1 MRMTCKIL
9 LAPVAAIALLGSQ
22 LADTPAQSAQMNHDM
37 AHGASTD
44 APAAA
49 GYQAAMD
56 KMHSEMMAMQ
66 YTGNADADFVRAMIP
81 HHQAA
86 IDMAKVLLDHGK
98 DPELRKLAQ
107 NIIAAQEKEIAEME
121 NWLDA
126 HPGQ

>member
-1 MRMTCKIL
+1 MRMTRKIL
-9 LAPVAAIALLGSQ
+9 LAPMAAVALLGVQ
-22 LADTPAQSAQMNHDM
+22 LAGMPAQSAQMNHDM
-37 AHGASTD
+37 AAAATD
-44 APAAA
+44 DPAAA

-56 KMHSEMMAMQ
+56 KMHREMMAMQ

-107 NIIAAQEKEIAEME
+107 NIITAQEKEITEME
-121 NWLDA
+121 DWLDA
-126 HPGQ
+126 HPGK

>member
-1 MRMTCKIL
+1 MRMTRKIL
-9 LAPVAAIALLGSQ
+9 LAPMAAVALLGVQ
-22 LADTPAQSAQMNHDM
+22 LAGMPAQSAQMNHDM
-37 AHGASTD
+37 AAAATD
-44 APAAA
+44 DPAAA

-56 KMHSEMMAMQ
+56 KMHREMMAMQ

-107 NIIAAQEKEIAEME
+107 NIITAQEKEITEME
-121 NWLDA
+121 DWLDA
-126 HPGQ
+126 HPGE